1 MSDNPC
7 SYDIQTVSKK
17 SICSESSLRS
27 YNYKEMCTC
36 IIGEIVERAIV
47 SWILYILNSN
57 LL

>member
-27 YNYKEMCTC
+27 YNYKEMC
-36 IIGEIVERAIV
+36 IIGEIVEQAIV